1 MTINESK
8 SKEYFV
14 LKQRENF
21 PKQSVNGF
29 WYILLR
35 KYNYKLVLFYEKKR
49 TKNQTNKHNSYM

>member
-35 KYNYKLVLFYEKKR
+35 KYNYKLVLFYEKK
-49 TKNQTNKHNSYM
+49 KNKKSNKQA